1 MAKPATSSWAEEVE
15 ESSRG
20 RPLVPLETCPPA
32 APSQLTVHAISVPP
46 IPSGSHRVR
55 DIVREVGAMSL
66 EEDSTN
72 NNFLRRWE
80 DAKRTGNQLHV
91 YC

>member
-1 MAKPATSSWAEEVE
+1 M
-15 ESSRG
+15 
-20 RPLVPLETCPPA
+20 PLEPI
-32 APSQLTVHAISVPP
+32 HAISVPP